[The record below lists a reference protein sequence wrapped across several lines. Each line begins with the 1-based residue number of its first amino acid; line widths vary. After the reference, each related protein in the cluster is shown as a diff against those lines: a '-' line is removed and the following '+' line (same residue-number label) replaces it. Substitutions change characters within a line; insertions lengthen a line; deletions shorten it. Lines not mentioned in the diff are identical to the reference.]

1 MREELVKHKGETLKL
16 SALIGRYGSDINN
29 KPTLCLT
36 DIQTLS
42 GDYLSDH
49 MWIKMRP
56 NMGGHSKG
64 AVVTFTAKIIS
75 YKKPAERFD
84 GEPIV
89 DYRLSRVSAFKAILG
104 AKYKALIRSKLIKE

>member
-1 MREELVKHKGETLKL
+1 MREELIKYKGKTLKL

-36 DIQTLS
+36 DVQTLS
-42 GDYLSDH
+42 GDYLSCH
-49 MWIKMRP
+49 MWIKMKP
-56 NMGGHSKG
+56 NMGGFDKG

-75 YKKPAERFD
+75 YKKPPERFD

-89 DYRLSRVSAFKAILG
+89 DYRLSGVRAFKAILG
-104 AKYKALIRSKLIKE
+104 AKYKALVRGKLIKE